1 MNRKFDEKIANTE
14 REYKKMKEKLK
25 FGVSLSSSDSDIDD
39 GSTNEENSVRESNS
53 EENGKNSDEWLWL
66 THVFHTNHIK

>member
-14 REYKKMKEKLK
+14 REYKKKKEKLK

-53 EENGKNSDEWLWL
+53 EEQWWMIMIDTCIS
-66 THVFHTNHIK
+66 H

>member
-14 REYKKMKEKLK
+14 REYKKIKEKLK

-39 GSTNEENSVRESNS
+39 GSTNEENSVHESNS
-53 EENGKNSDEWLWL
+53 EENGKNSDEWVWL
-66 THVFHTNHIK
+66 SIVRSCTELQ

>member
-1 MNRKFDEKIANTE
+1 MKRLQTLNANT
-14 REYKKMKEKLK
+14 KKKKEKLK

-53 EENGKNSDEWLWL
+53 EENGKNSDE
-66 THVFHTNHIK
+66 

>member
-1 MNRKFDEKIANTE
+1 MNRKFDEKIANTK
-14 REYKKMKEKLK
+14 REYKKKKERLK

-53 EENGKNSDEWLWL
+53 EEQ
-66 THVFHTNHIK
+66 